1 MLNYP
6 AEMRNYWL
14 VKQEPSEY
22 GWDQFCK
29 DGRTEWQGIRNFQA
43 RNHLRSMK
51 VGDFVLYYH
60 SVEGKEIVGIAR
72 VSKEYFLDESAE
84 SGDWSAVELVPE
96 MALRRKLGLAE
107 IKLDGILSDMALVR
121 QSRLSVMPVEKR
133 QFERVL
139 EITGTK
145 FEI

>member
-1 MLNYP
+1 MCK
-6 AEMRNYWL
+6 YWL

-29 DGRTEWQGIRNFQA
+29 DGRTEWQGVRNFQA

-51 VGDFVLYYH
+51 KGDIVLYYH
-60 SVEGKEIVGIAR
+60 SVEGKELVGIAR
-72 VSKEYFLDESAE
+72 VSKEYFPDESAE
-84 SGDWSAVELVPE
+84 SGDWSAVELEPE

-139 EITGTK
+139 EITGTR